1 LLRKFLKRGRICFGC
16 GHRGLSPL
24 SLDQSLQVCGEEEY
38 HGSKNMRK
46 TAHTMVAR
54 KQRERER
61 ERERE
66 RDKDRDTK
74 EPGMR

>member
-1 LLRKFLKRGRICFGC
+1 MC
-16 GHRGLSPL
+16 
-24 SLDQSLQVCGEEEY
+24 
-38 HGSKNMRK
+38 K

-54 KQRERER
+54 KQRER